1 MKKVALHTLGCKV
14 NSYETEAMSQL
25 LEKAGFS
32 IVPFSD
38 VADIYIVNTCSV
50 TNMADRKS
58 RQMLHK
64 AKKKNPDAIVIAA
77 GCYAQTDTDGARDD
91 VAVDIVV
98 GNNKK
103 INIVEIINDYFEKH
117 VSESLIDINKT
128 DEYETLELT
137 EKVEHTRAHI
147 KIQDGCNNFCAYCI
161 IPYARGR
168 NRSRYMKEIKAEAER
183 LAEIGYKEIVLTGIN
198 LSAYDDAGQ
207 KLIDVCEM
215 LNEVDGIER
224 IRISSLDPVIVD
236 ETFAKR
242 LAKCEKICP
251 HFHLSLQS
259 GCDKTLKAMNR
270 HYTADDYYEKCE
282 ILRKYFPDVAFTT
295 DIIVGFPGETE
306 EDYKECRD
314 FAQKVGFA
322 MLHVFKYSRR
332 NGTVAADMPEQVDE
346 QVKSRRSDDL
356 IQVGEAMREE
366 YLKNQ
371 LGKQKSV
378 LFEEEVEIDGEKYW
392 VGHTK
397 DYIQVAV
404 KSGENIAGGI
414 KDVNLEKI
422 VKNQIILATL

>member
-117 VSESLIDINKT
+117 VSESLIDINET

-215 LNEVDGIER
+215 LNKVDGIER

-259 GCDKTLKAMNR
+259 GCDKTLNAMNR

-295 DIIVGFPGETE
+295 DIIVGFPGETD

-314 FAQKVGFA
+314 FAEKVGFA

-346 QVKSRRSDDL
+346 QVKSKRSDDL
-356 IQVGEAMREE
+356 IKVGEAMREE

-371 LGKQKSV
+371 LGKQKAV